1 MNMPRSAVACA
12 VIAVAALLSAARA
25 SGAVLAGLYQGTV
38 VGDASEAGRA
48 AAAAEA
54 LRQVVVRVTGRR
66 TAAGDGALADLYADA
81 RRYALSFKSDAA
93 GQLTVGFDPDA
104 LDAALTRVGQPLWP
118 RDRPA
123 TLVLFASEH
132 SGLPRPLAPDLDAR
146 RELERAAQA
155 RGLPLIWPGAL
166 DAAVEQPFL
175 ADVVAGRLEPL
186 RALALSLGAEG
197 VLVRRSAVPSPTWS
211 WLGPAG
217 PGTVAAAT
225 PAEAIHALADR
236 YAAQY
241 AVREAG
247 SGRVGVVVR
256 GVRDLNDYASVLT
269 VLGALATVR
278 GVEVHEAEGE
288 TLRLRVGFRGEP
300 DGLRAAA
307 LQSGRFS
314 ADDPPLVGGELR
326 FVLRR

>member
-1 MNMPRSAVACA
+1 MNMPRSAVACT
-12 VIAVAALLSAARA
+12 VIAVAALMPAVRA
-25 SGAVLAGLYQGTV
+25 SGAVLPGLYQGTV
-38 VGDASEAGRA
+38 AGDASEAGRA
-48 AAAAEA
+48 AAASEA

-66 TAAGDGALADLYADA
+66 MAASEGALAGLYADA
-81 RRYALSFKSDAA
+81 RRYALSFKSAAA
-93 GQLTVGFDPDA
+93 GQLTIGFDPDA
-104 LDAALTRVGQPLWP
+104 LDVALTNAGQALWP

-123 TLVLFASEH
+123 TLVLLASERA
-132 SGLPRPLAPDLDAR
+132 GTAATLAADPEAR
-146 RELERAAQA
+146 REIEQAAQL
-155 RGLPLIWPGAL
+155 RGLPLLWPGAL
-166 DAAVEQPFL
+166 DAPVEQSLL
-175 ADVVAGRLEPL
+175 ADLAAGRLEPL
-186 RALALSLGAEG
+186 RALAQSLGAEG
-197 VLVRRSAVPSPTWS
+197 VLVRRAAAPSPAFS

-217 PGTVAAAT
+217 PGTVVAT

-236 YAAQY
+236 YAALY

-256 GVRDLNDYASVLT
+256 GVRDLDDYANVMAVLT
-269 VLGALATVR
+269 ALATVR
-278 GVEVHEAEGE
+278 GVDVYAAEGE

-314 ADDPPLVGGELR
+314 ADEPPLAGGELQ